1 MQQYLALVI
10 PLIKKHGKIVDAIA
24 LQIYW
29 YRKFYLSEIHAI
41 KKLIVFDV
49 LVLLVQLEYLRG
61 KHHFSY

>member
-10 PLIKKHGKIVDAIA
+10 PLIKKHGEIADVIA
-24 LQIYW
+24 LQIHR

-41 KKLIVFDV
+41 KKLIIFDV
-49 LVLLVQLEYLRG
+49 FVLLVQLEYLRS

>member
-10 PLIKKHGKIVDAIA
+10 PLIKKHGKIVDVIA

-41 KKLIVFDV
+41 KKLIVLNI
-49 LVLLVQLEYLRG
+49 LVLIVQSKYLRS